1 MALRTRKNKDISQ
14 EKQGKRNK
22 QSVLQTAKGKNGLMS
37 TGMIAIVVA
46 IVILFNLAVGQ
57 LPSSMRQFDLSS
69 NQIYEISDTTKD
81 YLAELQDSVKL
92 TVIAEPDKI
101 DSRISRFLERYVA
114 LSDQIT
120 METIDPV
127 AYPSTLTEYE
137 CEENSIIVQC
147 EGKEQSYTI
156 SFDDILVPDYY
167 SYYYGQDSYSEF
179 DGDGQLTSAIDAVV
193 SSTSYQIYTLTNH
206 GEASL
211 GTQLTQRLTKSHF
224 QTEELSLLREGKIPD
239 DCEILLLNQPTKDLA
254 KDELKLIRT
263 YLKSGGQ
270 VSLIL
275 PNQDFDHPNL
285 DSLMKEYGLELTGGY
300 AGDTQRY
307 YTAAGSY
314 LTFFPELDVG
324 TEVAGT
330 LTTDDLALVDQVLAM
345 KQVDAKRDTITVTP
359 FLTTSENGLSIV
371 SQEDYTEGQYI
382 IGATASEVVGQKT
395 TDDTEQEDTAD
406 SSEAAED
413 TEEEEDTDI
422 VSRLTVLT
430 ANTLVDDSVNSQ
442 FGDAI
447 CNLTLYLNTLTCAV
461 GMSSNIS
468 IPAKSLE
475 TATNTI
481 THAGTWSMLYLV
493 VLPLV
498 VLIGGF
504 MVWRKRRKL

>member
-1 MALRTRKNKDISQ
+1 MALRKKQDKEISR
-14 EKQGKRNK
+14 EKHSMLR
-22 QSVLQTAKGKNGLMS
+22 TARGKNGLMS

-46 IVILFNLAVGQ
+46 IVILFNLAVGL
-57 LPSSMRQFDLSS
+57 LPAKVRQFDLSS
-69 NQIYEISDTTKD
+69 TKIYEISDTTKE
-81 YLAELQDSVKL
+81 YLANLKEKIHLV
-92 TVIAEPDKI
+92 VVAEPDKI
-101 DSRISRFLERYVA
+101 DSRISRFLELYTA
-114 LSDQIT
+114 QSDQVT
-120 METIDPV
+120 METVDPV
-127 AYPSTLTEYE
+127 AYPSALKEYD
-137 CEENSIIVQC
+137 CEANSIVVQC
-147 EGKEQSYTI
+147 EGKDQTYTI
-156 SFDDILVPDYY
+156 PFDDILVPDYY
-167 SYYYGQDSYSEF
+167 SSYYSGGTTYTKF

-193 SSTSYQIYTLTNH
+193 SSTSYPIYTLTNH

-224 QTEELSLLREGKIPD
+224 KTEELSLLREGKIPD
-239 DCEILLLNQPTKDLA
+239 DCKILLINQPTKDLA

-275 PNQDFDHPNL
+275 PSQDFDHPNL
-285 DSLMKEYGLELTGGY
+285 DSLMKEYGLALTGGY

-324 TEVAGT
+324 TEVAGS
-330 LTTDDLALVDQVLAM
+330 LTTDDLALVNQALAM

-359 FLTTSENGLSIV
+359 FLTTTDKGLSVV
-371 SQEDYTEGQYI
+371 SEKDYTEGKYVV
-382 IGATASEVVGQKT
+382 GATASEVVGQKT
-395 TDDTEQEDTAD
+395 TDSTEKEDTAD
-406 SSEAAED
+406 SSSSADDA
-413 TEEEEDTDI
+413 EEDTDI
-422 VSRLTVLT
+422 VSRLTVIT
-430 ANTLVDDSVNSQ
+430 ANSLVDDTINTQ
-442 FGDAI
+442 FGDAV

-461 GMSSNIS
+461 GVTSNIS

-475 TATNTI
+475 TVTNTI
-481 THAGTWSMLYLV
+481 AHAGTWSLLYLV

>member
-1 MALRTRKNKDISQ
+1 MALRNKKNQDISQ
-14 EKQGKRNK
+14 EKQEK
-22 QSVLQTAKGKNGLMS
+22 QQMFRTAKGKNGLMS

-57 LPSSMRQFDLSS
+57 LPSHLRQFDLSS

-81 YLAELQDSVKL
+81 YLAELEQNVQL

-127 AYPSTLTEYE
+127 AYPSTLTEYK
-137 CEENSIIVQC
+137 CEENSIVVQC

-167 SYYYGQDSYSEF
+167 SSYYSGQNSYTKF

-206 GEASL
+206 GEAEL

-224 QTEELSLLREGKIPD
+224 QTEEWSLLREGNIPE
-239 DCEILLLNQPTKDLA
+239 DCAVLLINQPTKDLA

-275 PNQDFDHPNL
+275 PSQDFDHPNL
-285 DSLMKEYGLELTGGY
+285 DSLMKEYGLALTGGY

-307 YTAAGSY
+307 YTTAGSY

-359 FLTTSENGLSIV
+359 FLTTSEKGLSVV
-371 SQEDYTEGQYI
+371 SQEEYTEGQYL
-382 IGATASEVVGQKT
+382 IGATASEVVGQKA
-395 TDDTEQEDTAD
+395 TDDTEKEDTAD

-413 TEEEEDTDI
+413 TEEAEDTELL
-422 VSRLTVLT
+422 SRLTVLT

-475 TATNTI
+475 SVTNTI
-481 THAGTWSMLYLV
+481 THAGTWSMLYLI